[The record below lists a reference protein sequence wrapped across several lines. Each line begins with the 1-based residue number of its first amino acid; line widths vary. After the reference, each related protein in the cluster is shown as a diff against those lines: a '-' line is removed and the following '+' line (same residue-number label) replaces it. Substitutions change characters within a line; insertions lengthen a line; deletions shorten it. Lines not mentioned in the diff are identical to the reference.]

1 MVRTIDIVCNF
12 IRIIKISLS
21 ESRILKR
28 HLDNI
33 KEGRRISA
41 GMTIDTIKC
50 NIINGDLIEE
60 RH

>member
-1 MVRTIDIVCNF
+1 M
-12 IRIIKISLS
+12 IKISLS

-28 HLDNI
+28 HLDRI
-33 KEGRRISA
+33 KEGRRIST
-41 GMTIDTIKC
+41 GMTIETIKS